1 MELRQLQYFVRVVE
15 LGSLSKAAAALHIAQ
30 PAISRQVR
38 KLEEEF
44 GGQLLIRDGRGVKPT
59 ALGLEFAERARAIL
73 GDVKRLKADATGAH
87 GEPMDE
93 LTVGIPAIV
102 GSEFI
107 AELVKRFRTRYAKA
121 TLRVVEG
128 FSYQIVDW
136 LQLGRLDL
144 GIVYAPAFYKK
155 VDVRPIAD
163 QSLHLVGHPSKADI
177 VKKNSAFASSIA
189 LPLILPVRPN
199 SFWDALHEAARE
211 RELEINLQIEVD
223 SIFAIR
229 KLVKLGE
236 GFSIMPYS
244 GVHEDVQRGEL
255 VAQQIRNPVLSK
267 PIAIVFPRRGI
278 NTLTGEKLVE
288 LIDELSQEFIQRG
301 NWASGE
307 VKDN

>member
-1 MELRQLQYFVRVVE
+1 MEIRQLQYFVRVVE

-44 GGQLLIRDGRGVKPT
+44 GGLLLVRDGRGVKPT
-59 ALGLEFAERARAIL
+59 TLGLEFADRARDIL
-73 GDVKRLKADATGAH
+73 RELNKLKADTTGAS

-93 LTVGIPAIV
+93 LTVGIPAVV

-107 AELVKRFRTRYAKA
+107 AELVKRFRTRYGRA

-144 GIVYAPAFYKK
+144 GIVYAPDYYKK
-155 VDVRPIAD
+155 IDVQSLAY
-163 QSLHLVGHPSKADI
+163 QSLHLVGEPSKKDVVEA
-177 VKKNSAFASSIA
+177 NHSLAASIE

-199 SFWDALHEAARE
+199 SFYDLLHDKARE
-211 RELEINLQIEVD
+211 TAQDINLQIEVD

-236 GFSIMPYS
+236 GYSIMPYS

-255 VAQQIRNPVLSK
+255 VARQITDPVVSA
-267 PIAIVFPRRGI
+267 PIAIAFPKRGI
-278 NTLTGEKLVE
+278 STLTGERLVE
-288 LIDELSQEFIQRG
+288 TMNELAQEFITAG
-301 NWASGE
+301 KWSSA
-307 VKDN
+307 

>member
-1 MELRQLQYFVRVVE
+1 MEIRQLQYFVRVVE

-44 GGQLLIRDGRGVKPT
+44 GGQLLVRDGRGVKPT
-59 ALGLEFAERARAIL
+59 ALGLEFADRARNIL
-73 GDVKRLKADATGAH
+73 RDLNRLKADATGAR

-93 LTVGIPAIV
+93 LTVGIPAVV

-107 AELVKRFRTRYAKA
+107 AELVKRFRTRYPQA

-144 GIVYAPAFYKK
+144 GLVYAPDYYTKI
-155 VDVRPIAD
+155 DVRPIAY
-163 QSLHLVGHPSKADI
+163 QSLHLVGRPSKADI
-177 VKKNSAFASSIA
+177 VETSQSFAASIK
-189 LPLILPVRPN
+189 LPMIMPVRPN
-199 SFWDALHEAARE
+199 SFWDMLHRVAQDQG
-211 RELEINLQIEVD
+211 LDINLQIEVD

-255 VAQQIRNPVLSK
+255 VARQVTDPVLSK
-267 PIAIVFPRRGI
+267 SIAIVFPKRGI

-288 LIDELSQEFIQRG
+288 TIDELAQEFIAEG
-301 NWASGE
+301 KWSSE
-307 VKDN
+307 